1 MVNPS
6 VGANLVAYG
15 QFESSWGER
24 ASGNYLTF
32 RGYSFT
38 GFAGQQPLATEPLLG
53 AGREPSA
60 PYQQPFDVS
69 PSVVAPVD
77 HRLLPYHLKSL
88 LGASQAAVQ
97 VGARGYIEFLVQPT
111 AAQHIAINGQ
121 NWTFRASGASGEE
134 TNIGASLQATI
145 DALVNDLNASV
156 DAQISP
162 MTYSRLGNRLVI
174 QHDTADSSGNSVA
187 ISAGTTT
194 ARVSKA
200 TLYGGG
206 QYRHEFRSGATGD
219 LPSLTF
225 QIDSPALAG
234 GDRYLIT
241 EGIVWG
247 QLEVDMTRSEQPRA
261 TFTGRGETAAFEAS
275 SVAGT
280 PTAPAISLFSA
291 FQSYLLINDIAA
303 EQVWQARLSFDNG
316 LLVNELL
323 TDSGLIGGL
332 VPGQISASL
341 EISARFADHLLAQQQ
356 AAGNTVSVRF
366 GYLDRASGA
375 EVVFV
380 FDKLHL
386 PRPAVDFSTSGFT
399 DVVYEALADRSDSS
413 ARSMTVYV
421 YKDVA
426 SYA

>member
-1 MVNPS
+1 MPTPAI
-6 VGANLVAYG
+6 GANLVAYG
-15 QFESSWGER
+15 QFESTWGVR
-24 ASGNYLTF
+24 STDNYLTF

-60 PYQQPFDVS
+60 PYLQPFDVS
-69 PSVVAPVD
+69 PSIVAPID
-77 HRLLPYHLKSL
+77 QRLLPYHLRSL
-88 LGASQAAVQ
+88 LGPSQAAVQ
-97 VGARGYIEFLVQPT
+97 VGARGYIEFLAQPT
-111 AAQHIAINGQ
+111 AAQYITINGQ
-121 NWTFRASGASGEE
+121 NWTFRASGATGEE

-145 DALVNDLNASV
+145 DALVTGLNASV
-156 DAQISP
+156 DAEISP

-174 QHDTADSSGNSVA
+174 QHDTADTSGNSVA

-206 QYRHEFRSGATGD
+206 QYRHEFRSGLATD
-219 LPSLTF
+219 LPSMTF

-234 GDRYLIT
+234 GNRYLIT
-241 EGIVWG
+241 EGVIWG
-247 QLEVDMTRSEQPRA
+247 QLEIDMTRADQPRA

-280 PTAPAISLFSA
+280 PTAPTVALYSP
-291 FQSYLLINDIAA
+291 FQSYLLVNDIAA
-303 EQVWQARLSFDNG
+303 EQVWQAKLNFDNG

-332 VPGQISASL
+332 IPGQISASL

-356 AAGNTVSVRF
+356 AAGNTVSMRF
-366 GYLDRASGA
+366 GYLDKVTGS
-375 EVVFV
+375 EVVFD
-380 FDKLHL
+380 FDKVHL
-386 PRPAVDFSTSGFT
+386 PRPAVDFSTAGFT
-399 DVVYEALADRSDSS
+399 DVVYGSVVDRSETT

-421 YKDVA
+421 YNDVA